1 MLELFITGTEHNSGK
16 TFITAGLAATMQS
29 LGYSTSVYKPV
40 QTGAIEK
47 NGFLQAPDLAYIKYV
62 DPYIKTYF
70 TYLLKNRLIPAVGAP
85 DEGIKIEKDNIL
97 SDYESIANRYEC
109 IITDGT
115 NGLTTPLGREF
126 TEESLIKAL
135 NLPLLLVVSPAISSI
150 NNVIMMINYAKAKD
164 IVLRGVILNDCPE
177 LTYDMDIKAF
187 PRLIEEYTDTKIL
200 GIVPH
205 IEDLKTI
212 NPNDLITNILTGIDI
227 ESVFDVKIAKLEF

>member
-70 TYLLKNRLIPAVGAP
+70 SYLLKNRLIPAVAAP
-85 DEGIKIEKDNIL
+85 DENVCIDRDTLVG
-97 SDYESIANRYEC
+97 DYQSIANRYEC

-115 NGLTTPLGREF
+115 DGIATPLNKGF
-126 TEESLIKAL
+126 TEENLVKAL

-150 NNVIMMINYAKAKD
+150 NNVIMTINYAKAKE
-164 IVLRGVILNDCPE
+164 IELRGVILNDCPE

-187 PRLIEEYTDTKIL
+187 PRLIEEYTDANIL

-205 IEDLKTI
+205 IDDLKTI

-227 ESVFDVKIAKLEF
+227 ESVFDVKIAKLEM

>member
-1 MLELFITGTEHNSGK
+1 MLELFITGTEKNSGK

-47 NGFLQAPDLAYIKYV
+47 NGFMQAPDLAYIKYV
-62 DPYIKTYF
+62 DPYIKTHF
-70 TYLLKNRLIPAVGAP
+70 TYMLKNRLIPSVGAA
-85 DEGIKIEKDNIL
+85 DEGISIDKDTIIG
-97 SDYESIANRYEC
+97 DYEKIANRFEC

-115 NGLTTPLGREF
+115 DGLSTPLNKGF
-126 TEESLIKAL
+126 TEEDMIKAL

-150 NNVIMMINYAKAKD
+150 NNVIMTINYAEAKE
-164 IVLRGVILNDCPE
+164 IELRGVILNDCPE

-187 PRLIEEYTDTKIL
+187 PRLIEEYTGAKLL
-200 GIVPH
+200 GVVPH
-205 IEDLKTI
+205 IDDLKTI

-227 ESVFDVKIAKLEF
+227 ESVFDVKIAKLEM